1 MDARMK
7 KLLAFL
13 SGNLQLI
20 VPVYQRPYSWKQ
32 QHCEQ
37 LWDDILR
44 AGHNK
49 KEANHFIGSIVHISN
64 VHSFS
69 GLSKMLLIDGQQ
81 RITTITLLLLAI
93 KKLLGDK
100 RIEGQDPRAFLDNP
114 RSKGEAKYKLLLS
127 KVDKDTLLRLLDNPD
142 QPLKQM
148 SGTLVDNFSYFS
160 RLLSDAS
167 GAGEL
172 EAIWRGIGRLSI
184 VEISLDRDKDNP
196 QLIFESMN
204 STGKDLS
211 QADLIR
217 NYVLMGVELD
227 RQAALYEEY
236 WYPMELKFGDDYN
249 EHFDN
254 FVRHFLCVK
263 IKGRPSQ
270 KKVYEEFKRYH
281 ASDRCIGDTE
291 EILKDMLKHSEFY
304 CRIALGK
311 EEDPGLKAVF
321 SEFSDNLTA
330 DVALPFLLHAYDH
343 YDMGEL
349 DKSSFEKIVRLV
361 ISYVF
366 RRFICKLQTSAIGPT
381 FEKLLVSTQNGLS
394 VDSVEGFFRGLAN
407 SQSRF
412 PCNLEFI
419 GHLCNSGIYK
429 IGFRKYLLE
438 KLENHN
444 RKEKISVKEYEVD
457 LIMPDSPTY
466 EWREEL
472 GENAT
477 SICERYAFNLGNL
490 TLVSY
495 DSSHKHKSFKEK
507 RDMKDGFADSRLYL
521 NSYLRSCDTWG
532 EEAIQERVKQLAKRA
547 SEVWETPSELEE
559 KLTSASLN
567 EAYSVDNKFA
577 RSNARPIYDALLGEL
592 SMLGNVMESPKKC
605 YISIC
610 LSGRKIAD
618 VDVLTNYL
626 NVSFKANIGEIDD
639 PRSKIRD
646 MSRTGHMGTGNAMV
660 VIDSTDD
667 IPYLMDIL
675 KQAFNQKI

>member
-13 SGNLQLI
+13 SGNMQLI

-227 RQAALYEEY
+227 RQTTLYEEY

-270 KKVYEEFKRYH
+270 KKV
-281 ASDRCIGDTE
+281 
-291 EILKDMLKHSEFY
+291 
-304 CRIALGK
+304 
-311 EEDPGLKAVF
+311 
-321 SEFSDNLTA
+321 
-330 DVALPFLLHAYDH
+330 
-343 YDMGEL
+343 
-349 DKSSFEKIVRLV
+349 
-361 ISYVF
+361 
-366 RRFICKLQTSAIGPT
+366 
-381 FEKLLVSTQNGLS
+381 LS
-394 VDSVEGFFRGLAN
+394 
-407 SQSRF
+407 
-412 PCNLEFI
+412 
-419 GHLCNSGIYK
+419 
-429 IGFRKYLLE
+429 
-438 KLENHN
+438 
-444 RKEKISVKEYEVD
+444 
-457 LIMPDSPTY
+457 LIH
-466 EWREEL
+466 
-472 GENAT
+472 
-477 SICERYAFNLGNL
+477 I
-490 TLVSY
+490 
-495 DSSHKHKSFKEK
+495 
-507 RDMKDGFADSRLYL
+507 
-521 NSYLRSCDTWG
+521 
-532 EEAIQERVKQLAKRA
+532 
-547 SEVWETPSELEE
+547 
-559 KLTSASLN
+559 
-567 EAYSVDNKFA
+567 
-577 RSNARPIYDALLGEL
+577 
-592 SMLGNVMESPKKC
+592 
-605 YISIC
+605 
-610 LSGRKIAD
+610 
-618 VDVLTNYL
+618 
-626 NVSFKANIGEIDD
+626 
-639 PRSKIRD
+639 
-646 MSRTGHMGTGNAMV
+646 
-660 VIDSTDD
+660 
-667 IPYLMDIL
+667 
-675 KQAFNQKI
+675 